1 MLNGFPN
8 DRGQIMDMNG
18 ASVLVTGATGFV
30 GPYLVQAL
38 MEKGARVKILSLNQ
52 GEIPSYLRADDPDI
66 VKGDITKPETLD
78 RITKGVDIVF
88 HLAAIANVDYAIQ
101 NPVKTYEVNVRG
113 TLNLLEEVRKYP
125 VQKFIYVSSSHVY
138 GVPQYLPV
146 DEKHP
151 IAPREPYSASKAAA
165 ENIVNGYSGAYEIET
180 AIVRPF
186 NIYGSGQDE
195 SFLIP
200 SIIQQAS
207 GSDVIEVGNV
217 EPTRDFTYITDVMA
231 AFLKIAESGSGVYN
245 IGSGDEVKIGDIV
258 RKIVDIVNPDIEIRS
273 VVDRKR
279 SGGVEIPRLCADVSR
294 LKEIGWAPTIGIEEG
309 LRNIV
314 DLI

>member
-1 MLNGFPN
+1 MNL
-8 DRGQIMDMNG
+8 NG

-38 MEKGARVKILSLNQ
+38 IEKGARVKILSLSK
-52 GEIPSYLRADDPDI
+52 GEIPSNLRAADPDI
-66 VKGDITKPETLD
+66 VKGDITKPETLE

-101 NPVKTYEVNVRG
+101 NPVKTHNVNVQG

-125 VQKFIYVSSSHVY
+125 LQKFIYVSSSHVY
-138 GVPQYLPV
+138 GIPQYIPV

-165 ENIVNGYSGAYEIET
+165 ENIVNGYSGAYGIET

-186 NIYGSGQDE
+186 NVYGSGQDE

-200 SIIQQAS
+200 SIIKQAS

-217 EPTRDFTYITDVMA
+217 EPTRDFTYITDVVA

-258 RKIVDIVNPDIEIRS
+258 RKIVKIVNPNIKIRS
-273 VVDRKR
+273 VIDRKR
-279 SGGVEIPRLCADVSR
+279 SSGVEIPRLCADVSR
-294 LKEIGWAPTIGIEEG
+294 LKEIGWTSSIGIEEG
-309 LRNIV
+309 LRKMI

>member
-1 MLNGFPN
+1 MNL
-8 DRGQIMDMNG
+8 NG

-38 MEKGARVKILSLNQ
+38 CGKGAQVKILSLSE
-52 GEIPSYLRADDPDI
+52 GEVSSDLRADDLEI
-66 VKGDITKPETLD
+66 VTGDITKPETLD
-78 RITKGVDIVF
+78 GVTKGVDLVF

-101 NPVKTYEVNVRG
+101 NPVRTYDVNVRG
-113 TLNLLEEVRKYP
+113 TLNLLEEVRKNP
-125 VQKFIYVSSSHVY
+125 VKKFVYVSSSHVY
-138 GVPQYLPV
+138 GVPQYIPV

-165 ENIVNGYSGAYEIET
+165 ENIVNGYTGAYGINT

-186 NIYGSGQDE
+186 NIYGPGQHE

-207 GSDVIEVGNV
+207 GSDLIEVGNV
-217 EPTRDFTYITDVMA
+217 EPTRDFTYITDIVVG
-231 AFLKIAESGSGVYN
+231 FLKIAESGSGVYN
-245 IGSGDEVKIGDIV
+245 IGSGVEVKVDDIV
-258 RKIVDIVNPDIEIRS
+258 HKIVDIINPDIEIRS
-273 VVDRKR
+273 VVDRQR

-294 LKEIGWAPTIGIEEG
+294 LKGIGWEPTIGIDEG
-309 LRNIV
+309 LRKVFDSI
-314 DLI
+314 